1 MIHRRNLEMR
11 IKRYGGYRVIFYWR
25 MILLNKNK
33 LYDDRLT
40 RILKAAALEEPDRIP
55 VVLEYSGFAAY
66 VTGTKMSDFLG
77 SPVKNLAT
85 MIEAWRMVDGGDAI
99 NYGSFW
105 PYGLCYDFMSRVA
118 VPGVDLP
125 DDEMWQV
132 VETDLMTRQD
142 YDRILDIGWP
152 DFFNQFMTS
161 KVLNDVPRAY
171 LPPQRKSP
179 GVQKAWRAE
188 GVPVLSGGDITTP
201 FELLCGAR
209 SLMEFSMDLMEIP
222 DKVIAAME
230 AIAPHMAGDTI
241 KAANKHGCPLVWVG
255 GWRTA
260 PMMLSPD
267 MWQRFVWP
275 YFRQL
280 VHEVVDGGL
289 IALLHLDSDWT
300 RELECFKELPRARC
314 IMALDGETDIFKAK
328 KILGDHMCIMGD
340 VPAAM
345 LFLDTPET
353 VYDYCTKLIREL
365 GPNGFILQSG
375 CDIPANAKLENVQ
388 AMVAAAMETK
398 A

>member
-1 MIHRRNLEMR
+1 M
-11 IKRYGGYRVIFYWR
+11 
-25 MILLNKNK
+25 LNKND

-77 SPVKNLAT
+77 SPAKNLAT

-142 YDRILDIGWP
+142 YDRILDMGWP
-152 DFFNQFMTS
+152 DFFNQFMTN
-161 KVLNDVPRAY
+161 KVLNDVPPAY
-171 LPPQRKSP
+171 LPPQRKST
-179 GVQKAWRAE
+179 GVKKAWRAE
-188 GVPVLSGGDITTP
+188 GVPVLSGGDVTTP
-201 FELLCGAR
+201 FELLCGSR
-209 SLMEFSMDLMEIP
+209 SLMKFSMDLMEIP

-241 KAANKHGCPLVWVG
+241 KTASKHGCPLVWVG

-275 YFRQL
+275 YFSRL

-328 KILGDHMCIMGD
+328 EILGDHMCIMGD

-353 VYDYCTKLIREL
+353 VYKYCTKLIREL

-375 CDIPANAKLENVQ
+375 CDIPANAKLENVK